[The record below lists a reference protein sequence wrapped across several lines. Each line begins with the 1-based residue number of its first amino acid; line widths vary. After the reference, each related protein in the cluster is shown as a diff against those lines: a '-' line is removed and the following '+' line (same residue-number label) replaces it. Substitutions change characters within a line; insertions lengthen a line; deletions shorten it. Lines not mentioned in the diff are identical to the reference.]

1 MLDFIATV
9 VVIMIVAVFIPV
21 ILTGLLIIGSVPLAI
36 ILFIIGMFRKTTN

>member
-21 ILTGLLIIGSVPLAI
+21 ILTGLMIMGSIPLAI
-36 ILFIIGMFRKTTN
+36 ILAFIGMFRKTTN